1 MPNAA
6 RPATVDIR
14 ARVLTALRA
23 AHGRELTTSEICVRA
38 GFTNFEHH
46 AYVSPQLRAL
56 AKLGVIIRSPFV
68 VLTPHGVST
77 PQTNPMTRSTRTSI
91 APSQPPVSSRADGAS
106 RRDGYLTA
114 ATSSVATHLALSAVS
129 PSVNDGNTP

>member
-1 MPNAA
+1 MPNTA

-23 AHGRELTTSEICVRA
+23 AHGRELTTSEICARA

-56 AKLGVIIRSPFV
+56 AKRGVIIRSPFV
-68 VLTPHGVST
+68 PGAHASWRINAHLD
-77 PQTNPMTRSTRTSI
+77 
-91 APSQPPVSSRADGAS
+91 RAEP
-106 RRDGYLTA
+106 
-114 ATSSVATHLALSAVS
+114 AT
-129 PSVNDGNTP
+129 G